1 MSVGGAKY
9 EGKLSLPGG
18 NLIEQIND
26 GGEERMLFFEHQG
39 NRAVRHG
46 RWKLVALDDEP
57 WELYDFDVDRIEMN
71 DLAKKHPRRV
81 KRMAAAWDTW
91 GAANQVTPLP
101 RDLGVGYLKAD

>member
-1 MSVGGAKY
+1 
-9 EGKLSLPGG
+9 
-18 NLIEQIND
+18 
-26 GGEERMLFFEHQG
+26 
-39 NRAVRHG
+39 
-46 RWKLVALDDEP
+46 
-57 WELYDFDVDRIEMN
+57 MN